1 MFMNKLGK
9 LRESDKEI
17 ILGTINIFKENK
29 LGIGI
34 HGTSLW
40 NPKYKDV
47 DMLAVSKTNNVQ
59 DFDKALKELL
69 KQYKGKIL
77 EQKGDSTIGLDYDI
91 KIGKLI
97 VHLSFVILQ

>member
-1 MFMNKLGK
+1 MNKLGK
-9 LRESDKEI
+9 LLEVDKEI
-17 ILGTINIFKENK
+17 ILGIIKIFKKHE

-47 DMLAVSKTNNVQ
+47 DILAVSKTNNVQ
-59 DFDKALKELL
+59 AFDKALKELL

-77 EQKGDSTIGLDYDI
+77 DQKGDSYIGLDYDI